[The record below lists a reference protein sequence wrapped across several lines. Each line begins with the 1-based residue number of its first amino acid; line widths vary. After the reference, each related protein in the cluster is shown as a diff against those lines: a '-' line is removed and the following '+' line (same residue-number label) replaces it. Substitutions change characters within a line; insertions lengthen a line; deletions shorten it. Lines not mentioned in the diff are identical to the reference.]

1 MPSIITPTHTEREK
15 KRRLDDHD
23 SGHGRRPP
31 TDKRTGGGGDNDN
44 WNDRPEGRRGP
55 RERLARY
62 RMGLFFGLA
71 GDLMFFVAIASAF
84 FVAQG
89 GGHYDAYNNYI
100 NQWLPTK
107 IPPILWLNTAVLI
120 ISGVTME
127 IARRHMF
134 RENDVMD
141 EWLGLGKPITRRAL
155 PWVSATML
163 LGLLF
168 LAGQWTAWRQLALQH
183 VFFSSN
189 PSSPFFFLITYTHA
203 VHLFLGIAALSAA
216 LIGLARSRQLEAR
229 QILVDCTA
237 WYWHA
242 MGLFWIF
249 LFALLAF
256 FQ

>member
-1 MPSIITPTHTEREK
+1 MPSTITPINTEREK

-44 WNDRPEGRRGP
+44 WNDRPQGRRGP
-55 RERLARY
+55 REKLSRY
-62 RMGLFFGLA
+62 RMALFFGLA
-71 GDLMFFVAIASAF
+71 GDLMFFAAIVSAF

-89 GGHYDAYNNYI
+89 SGHYDAYNNYV
-100 NQWLPTK
+100 NQWLPTA

-120 ISGVTME
+120 LSSVSLE
-127 IARRHMF
+127 IARRNMF

-155 PWVSATML
+155 PWVTSTMI

-168 LAGQWTAWRQLALQH
+168 LIGQWTAWRQLAMEH

-189 PSSPFFFLITYTHA
+189 PSSHFFFLITYTHA
-203 VHLFLGIAALSAA
+203 IHLFLGIGALTAA
-216 LIGLARSRQLEAR
+216 LIGLYASRQLEAR

-249 LFALLAF
+249 LFVLLAF